1 MTDWGG
7 GIPVNAESVV
17 LMSVILLYF
26 YFALHM
32 PELFSN
38 VLIVLLSSDCNE
50 ALDYFLSTLF
60 EVNEIVNIVN

>member
-1 MTDWGG
+1 
-7 GIPVNAESVV
+7 
-17 LMSVILLYF
+17 MSVILLYF

>member
-1 MTDWGG
+1 
-7 GIPVNAESVV
+7 
-17 LMSVILLYF
+17 MSVILLYF

-32 PELFSN
+32 PELFAN